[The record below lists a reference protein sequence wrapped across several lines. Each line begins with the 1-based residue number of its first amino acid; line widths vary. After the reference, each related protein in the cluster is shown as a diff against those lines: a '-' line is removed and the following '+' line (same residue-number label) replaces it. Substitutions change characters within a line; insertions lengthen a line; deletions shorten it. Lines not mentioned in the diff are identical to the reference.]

1 MVRRSVAPV
10 ALTLVLALGAAA
22 CSRAGGAAPSAPAS
36 PLASGAPG
44 ASAPTPVPLPSP
56 SAGAGGGDSSSGGDS
71 SGGSPIA
78 IDPGGGGVPAPKPT
92 MVAPAKGLTGIH
104 PVQATDLQTAVN
116 GRDVAVKVAW
126 WSGVEPCSVLAGVDV
141 RRDGDTFTLTVRE
154 GSAAAPDTLCIEI
167 AEYKATVVDLG
178 KLEPGTYTVTAVGQA
193 PPVTV
198 TVDG

>member
-1 MVRRSVAPV
+1 MRRHPIAILLLAVAV
-10 ALTLVLALGAAA
+10 VLVAA
-22 CSRAGGAAPSAPAS
+22 CSRGGTAPTV
-36 PLASGAPG
+36 SGTPITSGTPG

-56 SAGAGGGDSSSGGDS
+56 SGAPSGGASSGGDSSSGAA
-71 SGGSPIA
+71 SPLPG
-78 IDPGGGGVPAPKPT
+78 DPGGGGIPAPKPT
-92 MVAPAKGLTGIH
+92 LVTPTKGLTGIH

-116 GRDVAVKVAW
+116 GRHVAVKVAW

-178 KLEPGTYTVTAVGQA
+178 ELDPGTYTVTAVGQA